1 MTPPSSNAPVGGFP
15 TGVAESTLVLAAVT
29 SEVELRLVDEWLS
42 RRASTSNVI
51 EVVQLPRGLP
61 PVALQNRLADLL
73 ATNAHTEV
81 VPVRVM
87 WSPGHVGVLSKTLA
101 WLSGR
106 DAHRPPRFRQRSIV
120 RRFPG
125 RARVVS
131 GEPAF
136 VADLRRQWHS
146 EVGGGGHIDF
156 AQFVLRRAV
165 LAIERVEYR
174 ILGPEYKSPR
184 LVKPE
189 LLASRRFRSGLEQIP
204 GATLDRAGAI
214 LDEMAAGWSRASVD
228 LVPAMGRLIL
238 RRGFDSIDYDAEE
251 VCALRARLDQ
261 HPSVML
267 FSHRSNLDAFVLTIA
282 LRDNGLPRAHV
293 FGGVNMAFGFMGPL
307 MRRSGVVFVRR
318 NIGSDP
324 LYKYTLKQY
333 VAYLIEKRFNLSW
346 SIEGTRSRTGKM
358 LPPKL
363 GLISYVTSAYVDG
376 RCDDVL
382 LQPVSISFDQ
392 LHETVEYAN
401 YARGAEK
408 RPEGFRW
415 FFKFIK
421 AQRERSYGKI
431 YVRFPPPVSVRQYL
445 GAPQTAPV
453 DEDGQ
458 RLVIHKMAL
467 EVAWRILHASPVNAT
482 ALLAAVLLHTRGA
495 ALTLEQLHHALQDPL
510 EYLERRRLPMTASAS
525 ELRTPGGVR
534 AAADAL
540 CQGHPVTRVD
550 DGMEPVWAI
559 RPEHQH
565 QAAFYRN
572 TLIHAFLETSI
583 IQLALAH
590 TARSD
595 GGKLDAFWNQVARL
609 RDLLKFDFYF
619 PDSASFTDHVTEEMT
634 WLHNWEQRIACG
646 GDMTRELLRDK
657 HPLMAATMLRPYFE
671 AYSIVADVLHRLPDE
686 PLDNTDLIQ
695 RALGLGHQYV
705 AQRVRSNES
714 VSTLLFA
721 TARQVVADQGLLT
734 TPCADLRERR
744 AAFRSELRGILVDL
758 DTVERLATTGART
771 LFN

>member
-1 MTPPSSNAPVGGFP
+1 
-15 TGVAESTLVLAAVT
+15 
-29 SEVELRLVDEWLS
+29 
-42 RRASTSNVI
+42 
-51 EVVQLPRGLP
+51 
-61 PVALQNRLADLL
+61 
-73 ATNAHTEV
+73 
-81 VPVRVM
+81 
-87 WSPGHVGVLSKTLA
+87 
-101 WLSGR
+101 
-106 DAHRPPRFRQRSIV
+106 
-120 RRFPG
+120 
-125 RARVVS
+125 
-131 GEPAF
+131 
-136 VADLRRQWHS
+136 
-146 EVGGGGHIDF
+146 
-156 AQFVLRRAV
+156 
-165 LAIERVEYR
+165 
-174 ILGPEYKSPR
+174 
-184 LVKPE
+184 
-189 LLASRRFRSGLEQIP
+189 LEQIP
-204 GATLDRAGAI
+204 DATLDGARAI
-214 LDEMAAGWSRASVD
+214 LDEMVAGWSRASVD

-238 RRGFDSIDYDAEE
+238 CRGFDSIDYDTEE
-251 VCALRARLDQ
+251 VSALRARLDR

-333 VAYLIEKRFNLSW
+333 VAYLIDKRFNLSW

-376 RCDDVL
+376 RSDDIL

-415 FFKFIK
+415 FFNFIK
-421 AQRERSYGKI
+421 AQRQRSYGKI
-431 YVRFPPPVSVRQYL
+431 YVRFPPPVSVRQYV
-445 GAPQTAPV
+445 GGPQTTPA
-453 DEDGQ
+453 DEDGH
-458 RLVIHKMAL
+458 RLMIHKMAL

-495 ALTLEQLHHALQDPL
+495 ALNLEQLHHAIQDPL

-534 AAADAL
+534 AAADSL
-540 CQGHPVTRVD
+540 SQGHPVTRVD
-550 DGMEPVWAI
+550 DGLEPVWLI
-559 RPEHQH
+559 RSEHQH

-572 TLIHAFLETSI
+572 TLLHAFLETSI

-595 GGKLDAFWNQVARL
+595 GRRLEAFWGQVARL

-619 PDSASFTDHVTEEMT
+619 PDSASFADHVTEEMT
-634 WLHNWEQRIACG
+634 WLDDWEQRIASG
-646 GDMTRELLRDK
+646 ADTTRELLRDK
-657 HPLMAATMLRPYFE
+657 HPVMAAAMLRPYFE
-671 AYSIVADVLHRLPDE
+671 AYSIVADVLHHLPDG
-686 PLDNTDLIQ
+686 PLDKADLIQ

-705 AQRVRSNES
+705 AQQRVRSNES

-721 TARQVVADQGLLT
+721 TARQVLADQGLLT
-734 TPCADLRERR
+734 TPSADLRVRR
-744 AAFRSELRGILVDL
+744 AAFRSELREILVDL
-758 DTVERLATTGART
+758 DTVESLAREQFVERAS
-771 LFN
+771 